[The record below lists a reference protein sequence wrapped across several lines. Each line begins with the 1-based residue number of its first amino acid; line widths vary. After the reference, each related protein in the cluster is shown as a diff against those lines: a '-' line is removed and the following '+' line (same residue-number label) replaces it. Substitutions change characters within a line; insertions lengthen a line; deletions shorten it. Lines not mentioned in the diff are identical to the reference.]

1 MAAIYR
7 QMWWKVLAVLLVLY
21 TVVGGLL
28 LPAPRLPILH
38 ETIRN
43 LYFHVPMWF
52 AMMILLFHS
61 LVSSILYLLN
71 EKPKHDLWASEMAK
85 VALVF
90 GFIGLT
96 TGMLWAN
103 FTWGSWWV
111 NDPRLNG
118 AAVGLLIFI
127 AYFVLRGSI
136 EEGHKRARVS
146 AVYNI
151 FAFVMFMVFINVIPR
166 LTDSLHPGSGGNP
179 AFSQYD
185 LDNRMRMIFYPAV
198 IGWTMFGFWIV
209 SLGVRL
215 QLIEIKSFEI
225 GLKL

>member
-1 MAAIYR
+1 MAAIYK
-7 QMWWKVLAVLLVLY
+7 QKWWKVVAVLLVIY
-21 TVVGGLL
+21 TIVGGLL
-28 LPAPRLPILH
+28 MPVPRLPILH

-52 AMMILLFHS
+52 AMMILLLHS
-61 LVSSILYLLN
+61 LVSSILFLTN
-71 EKPKHDLWASEMAK
+71 EKSKHDLWASEMAK

-118 AAVGLLIFI
+118 AAVGLLTYI

-136 EEGHKRARVS
+136 EDEYKRARVA

-185 LDNRMRMIFYPAV
+185 LDNRMRTIFYPAV
-198 IGWTMFGFWIV
+198 IGWTLMGFWIV

-215 QLIEIKSFEI
+215 
-225 GLKL
+225 GLVESKR